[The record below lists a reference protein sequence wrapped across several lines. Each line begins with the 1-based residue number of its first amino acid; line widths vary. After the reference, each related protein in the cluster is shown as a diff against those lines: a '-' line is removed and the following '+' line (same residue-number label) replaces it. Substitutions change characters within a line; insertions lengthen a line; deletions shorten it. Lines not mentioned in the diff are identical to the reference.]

1 MRESLGLKKAE
12 MGRLAGVASQTLY
25 NGYEAGKVV
34 PTIPFLVALYQETGV
49 NLVWL
54 LTGEGEMMGMG
65 RLTDREMELL
75 DCYRRLPEERQEVY
89 YHRMKADA
97 IEAGLG
103 QG

>member
-1 MRESLGLKKAE
+1 M
-12 MGRLAGVASQTLY
+12 VAD
-25 NGYEAGKVV
+25 
-34 PTIPFLVALYQETGV
+34 
-49 NLVWL
+49 
-54 LTGEGEMMGMG
+54 GEGEMMGMG